1 MTTRLSADEDPV
13 PSLVRSILTGSVG
26 FTMASLCVFSTVA
39 FAERWMY
46 TYLTP
51 AGSYLVWIAMFIL
64 VGGNFLGSL
73 VTGRWRSPNFYLL
86 FAMAFFAY
94 AVGWISAY
102 FLLGGTIGEWI
113 GSLFASILM
122 ASVFAL
128 GFGIRT
134 AALSFSAVLFVT
146 NSLAYFL
153 GSTLYNFVHGP
164 AGMVLW
170 GIVYGLFL
178 GAGIGAV
185 LYLATATGMCGGSTC
200 IRSIWLTPCPYPRC
214 GQGKRSTPLR

>member
-1 MTTRLSADEDPV
+1 MTTRLSADEDSV

-26 FTMASLCVFSTVA
+26 FSMASLCVFSTVA

-73 VTGRWRSPNFYLL
+73 VRGRWRSPNFYLL

-94 AVGWISAY
+94 AVGWIGAY
-102 FLLGGTIGEWI
+102 FTLGGTVGEWI
-113 GSLFASILM
+113 GSLLASIFM
-122 ASVFAL
+122 ALVFAI
-128 GFGIRT
+128 GFGIRR
-134 AALSFSAVLFVT
+134 AAPSFSAVLFVT
-146 NSLAYFL
+146 NSFAYFL
-153 GSTLYNFVHGP
+153 GSALYSFVHGP

-185 LYLATATGMCGGSTC
+185 LHLAQRLSNRT
-200 IRSIWLTPCPYPRC
+200 
-214 GQGKRSTPLR
+214 

>member
-73 VTGRWRSPNFYLL
+73 VSGRWRSPYFYLL

-102 FLLGGTIGEWI
+102 FTLGGTIGEWI

-122 ASVFAL
+122 ASVFAI

-178 GAGIGAV
+178 GAGIGVV
-185 LYLATATGMCGGSTC
+185 LYLAQ
-200 IRSIWLTPCPYPRC
+200 RSKNRP
-214 GQGKRSTPLR
+214 